1 MKNKTIQDLEK
12 LDHFLLL
19 DSFGNEKSNPNS
31 QILFLN
37 PIDILSTKDYKELPI
52 IFNKIKQYS
61 DKQYYVVGYLSY
73 EAGREFRKKKH
84 TKLLSTT
91 ELCKFGVYKSF
102 EEVSLFPINSREV
115 ETLDPLFVSE
125 FKTNISKDEY
135 TQAILKIKNAITDG
149 ELYQANFT
157 FQLIFNIQINT
168 IHFYSILKSLFKTP
182 YSALLRFSKND
193 EYLSFSPELFYEKN
207 DSCVTV
213 RPMKGTSSKDG
224 KSKLFNTKNKAEN
237 FMIVDLLRNDLGQIS
252 KMGSVKVNELL
263 REEEY
268 GNILQLTSEISSIL
282 NDQISDY
289 SLFNAM
295 FPSGSI
301 TGAPK
306 ENALEY
312 IDSLEKS
319 PRGIYTGA
327 IGYFFPNSKSMF
339 SVAIRTLK
347 KTGSQFTMGIGS
359 GIVYDSDPEL
369 EWEECHQKAFF
380 LYRAFQFFLFES
392 ILSKNGIF
400 YFLDGHLNR
409 LKNSSLFLYGH
420 FEEINIRNKLQTFS
434 PKPKTNYK
442 LKIIYFESMDIKIE
456 WVEISKKQFHHKIKI
471 SEKIVHSN
479 ELFLYHKTS
488 IRYLYDEEYTKNKD
502 IFDDIIFTNEKG
514 EITEGCISNI
524 FIFYEGIYLTPPL
537 ESGILN
543 GIYRTKLLKK
553 YPKLFKEKILTKNML
568 MESKKI
574 FICNSVRG
582 ITKVNL
588 YENKN

>member
-37 PIDILSTKDYKELPI
+37 PIDILSTKDFEELPV

-61 DKQYYVVGYLSY
+61 SNQYYVVGFLSY
-73 EAGREFRKKKH
+73 EAGREFRKKKQAKG
-84 TKLLSTT
+84 TSIT

-102 EEVSLFPINSREV
+102 EEVSLFPILTKEI
-115 ETLDPLFVSE
+115 ETIDPLFVSE

-135 TQAILKIKNAITDG
+135 TQAILKIKNAITAG
-149 ELYQANFT
+149 ELYQVNFT
-157 FQLIFNIQINT
+157 FQLNFNISINT

-182 YSALLRFSKND
+182 YSALLRFSQND
-193 EYLSFSPELFYEKN
+193 EYLSFSPELFFEIN
-207 DSCVTV
+207 DLCVTV
-213 RPMKGTSSKDG
+213 RPMKGTSSKSG
-224 KSKLFNTKNKAEN
+224 KSNLFNTKNRAEN
-237 FMIVDLLRNDLGQIS
+237 YMIVDLLRNDLGQIS
-252 KMGSVKVNELL
+252 KVGSVKVNELL

-268 GNILQLTSEISSIL
+268 GNILQLTSEISSEL
-282 NDQISDY
+282 NDNTSDF

-306 ENALEY
+306 ENALEF
-312 IDSLEKS
+312 IDSLEIS
-319 PRGIYTGA
+319 PREIYTGA
-327 IGYFFPNSKSMF
+327 IGYFFPDSKSMF

-347 KTGSQFTMGIGS
+347 KSGSQFTMGIGS

-392 ILSKNGIF
+392 ILCKNGIF
-400 YFLDGHLNR
+400 YFLDEHLNR
-409 LKNSSLFLYGH
+409 LKSSSLFLFGH
-420 FEEINIRNKLQTFS
+420 FDELNIRNKLQTFS
-434 PKPKTNYK
+434 PKPNTKYK
-442 LKIIYFESMDIKIE
+442 LRLIYYESKHSKIE
-456 WVEISKKQFHHKIKI
+456 WIEISKKQFHHKIKI

-488 IRYLYDEEYTKNKD
+488 IRNLYDEEFTKNKD
-502 IFDDIIFTNEKG
+502 KFDDIIFTNEKG

-524 FIFYEGIYLTPPL
+524 FIFYDGIYFTPPIK
-537 ESGILN
+537 SGILN
-543 GIYRTKLLKK
+543 GIYRSKLLKK
-553 YPKLFKEKILTKNML
+553 YPKIFKEKIITKNML
-568 MESKKI
+568 KESKKI

-582 ITKVNL
+582 IIKVNL

>member
-1 MKNKTIQDLEK
+1 MNYKTIQDLEK

-19 DSFGNEKSNPNS
+19 DSFGNERSNPNS
-31 QILFLN
+31 QILFSN
-37 PIDILSTKDYKELPI
+37 PIDILSTKDFEDLPV

-61 DKQYYVVGYLSY
+61 INQYYVVGYLSY
-73 EAGREFRKKKH
+73 EAGREFRKKKQARG
-84 TKLLSTT
+84 TSNT

-102 EEVSLFPINSREV
+102 EEVSLFPKHLKEI

-125 FKTNISKDEY
+125 FKTNISKEEY
-135 TQAILKIKNAITDG
+135 TQAILKIKNAITAG
-149 ELYQANFT
+149 ELYQVNFT
-157 FQLIFNIQINT
+157 FQLNFNIPINT

-182 YSALLRFSKND
+182 YSAVLRFSQND
-193 EYLSFSPELFYEKN
+193 EYLSFSPELFFEKN
-207 DSCVTV
+207 DLCVTV
-213 RPMKGTSSKDG
+213 RPMKGTSSKSG
-224 KSKLFNTKNKAEN
+224 KSNLFNTKNRAEN
-237 FMIVDLLRNDLGQIS
+237 YMIVDLLRNDLGQIS
-252 KMGSVKVNELL
+252 KMGSVTVNELL

-268 GNILQLTSEISSIL
+268 GNILQLTSEISSEL
-282 NDQISDY
+282 NDNTSEY

-306 ENALEY
+306 ENALEF

-319 PRGIYTGA
+319 PREIYTGA

-347 KTGSQFTMGIGS
+347 KTGSQFTMGVGS

-392 ILSKNGIF
+392 ILSKNGIL
-400 YFLDGHLNR
+400 YFFDEHLNR
-409 LKNSSLFLYGH
+409 LKSSSLFLFGH
-420 FEEINIRNKLQTFS
+420 FDELNIRNKLQTFS

-442 LKIIYFESMDIKIE
+442 LKLIYYESKDSKIE
-456 WVEISKKQFHHKIKI
+456 WIEISKKQFHHKIKI

-488 IRYLYDEEYTKNKD
+488 IRNLYDEEYKKNKD
-502 IFDDIIFTNEKG
+502 KFDDIIFSNEKG

-524 FIFYEGIYLTPPL
+524 FIFFEGIYFTPPIK
-537 ESGILN
+537 SGILH
-543 GIYRTKLLKK
+543 GIYRSKLLKK
-553 YPKLFKEKILTKNML
+553 YPKFFKEKIITKNIL
-568 MESKKI
+568 KESKKI

-582 ITKVNL
+582 IIKVNL

>member
-19 DSFGNEKSNPNS
+19 DSFGHEKSNPNS
-31 QILFLN
+31 QILFSN
-37 PIDILSTKDYKELPI
+37 PIDILSTKDFEDLPV

-61 DKQYYVVGYLSY
+61 INQYYVVGYLSY
-73 EAGREFRKKKH
+73 EAGREFRKKKQ
-84 TKLLSTT
+84 TKGTSTT

-102 EEVSLFPINSREV
+102 EEVSLFPKHSKEI

-135 TQAILKIKNAITDG
+135 TQAILKIKNAITAG
-149 ELYQANFT
+149 ELYQVNFT
-157 FQLIFNIQINT
+157 FQLNFNISINT

-182 YSALLRFSKND
+182 YSALLRFSQND
-193 EYLSFSPELFYEKN
+193 EYLSFSPELFFEKN
-207 DSCVTV
+207 DLCVTV
-213 RPMKGTSSKDG
+213 RPMKGTSSISG
-224 KSKLFNTKNKAEN
+224 KSNLFNTKTRAEN
-237 FMIVDLLRNDLGQIS
+237 YMIVDLLRNDLGQIS
-252 KMGSVKVNELL
+252 KMGSVTVNELL

-268 GNILQLTSEISSIL
+268 GNILQLTSEISSEL
-282 NDQISDY
+282 NDSTSDY

-306 ENALEY
+306 ENALEF

-319 PRGIYTGA
+319 PREIYTGA

-347 KTGSQFTMGIGS
+347 KTGSQFTMGVGS

-392 ILSKNGIF
+392 ILYKNGIL
-400 YFLDGHLNR
+400 YFFDEHLNR
-409 LKNSSLFLYGH
+409 LKSSSLFLFGH
-420 FEEINIRNKLQTFS
+420 FDELNIRNKLQTFS

-442 LKIIYFESMDIKIE
+442 LKLIYYESKDSKIE
-456 WVEISKKQFHHKIKI
+456 WIEISKKQFHHKIKI

-488 IRYLYDEEYTKNKD
+488 IRNLYDEEYKKNKD
-502 IFDDIIFTNEKG
+502 NYDDIIFSNEKG

-524 FIFYEGIYLTPPL
+524 FIFYEGIYFTPPIK
-537 ESGILN
+537 SGILD
-543 GIYRTKLLKK
+543 GIYRSKLLKK
-553 YPKLFKEKILTKNML
+553 YPNFFKEKIITINML
-568 MESKKI
+568 KESKKI

-582 ITKVNL
+582 IIKVNL